1 MAFFTNPKNAA
12 IIAAIGA
19 FVAVCKTWDTLAAN
33 EKWKIICGKIKKFI
47 EILEDLGGHI
57 LLGITFI
64 IFIMVYTICN
74 DAVFMNIWRLRCQS
88 AEKSSKNLLLIGVI
102 YFEPEECRNWMI
114 FNFGKLLKTMRYAL
128 EAVLQ

>member
-74 DAVFMNIWRLRCQS
+74 DAVFYEYLETSMS
-88 AEKSSKNLLLIGVI
+88 VSGEKFQKFIAHRGNL
-102 YFEPEECRNWMI
+102 F
-114 FNFGKLLKTMRYAL
+114 
-128 EAVLQ
+128 